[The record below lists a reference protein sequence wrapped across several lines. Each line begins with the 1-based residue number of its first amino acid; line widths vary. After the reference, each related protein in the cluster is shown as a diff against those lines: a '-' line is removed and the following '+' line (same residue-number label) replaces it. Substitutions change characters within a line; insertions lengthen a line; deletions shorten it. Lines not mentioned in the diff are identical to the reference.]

1 MTTGMKHLAAYQA
14 NLPDYNAAKD
24 RACNYIGNQ
33 IRAARKSMKLS
44 LEQLS
49 QILIGY
55 GVDIGRVAVNKW
67 EKGISIPSAYQLLAV
82 CAALHLE
89 DGFDYFVSNTKRPL
103 LNAEGRRKMKEYR
116 EDLIASGKYREVPPV
131 LEIRYLDMPVSDL
144 PVSAGTGAFLDE
156 GNFEMVSFPES
167 SIPDGAEFGVRV
179 SGDSMTPSLQDQDVI
194 LLWKTGDLKAGDL
207 VGFSWQNKLLL
218 KRVIGLPGDVISID
232 ETGAVTRNGQVLTEP
247 YVDEPAL
254 GECSVRFPYQVPENR
269 YFVLGD
275 HRATSID
282 SRSTVIGCVEKEQL
296 IGKVVVKIWP
306 LPLHFMRTIELG

>member
-14 NLPDYNAAKD
+14 NLLDYNAAKD
-24 RACNYIGNQ
+24 RECNYIGNQ

-49 QILIGY
+49 QILMGY

-103 LNAEGRRKMKEYR
+103 LNAEGRRKVKAYR
-116 EDLIASGKYREVPPV
+116 EDLIASGKYREVPQM

-144 PVSAGTGAFLDE
+144 PVSAGTGTFLDE

-167 SIPDGAEFGVRV
+167 SISDGAEFGVRV
-179 SGDSMTPSLQDQDVI
+179 SGDSMEPVYHDGQIVWVQQCETLR
-194 LLWKTGDLKAGDL
+194 TGEVGVMIYDGQGYIKAYAEQEPDDPEAYLDSDG
-207 VGFSWQNKLLL
+207 VRRMQPVMVSYNKAYAP
-218 KRVIGLPGDVISID
+218 K
-232 ETGAVTRNGQVLTEP
+232 
-247 YVDEPAL
+247 PAL
-254 GECSVRFPYQVPENR
+254 PELEFR
-269 YFVLGD
+269 IVGRVL
-275 HRATSID
+275 
-282 SRSTVIGCVEKEQL
+282 
-296 IGKVVVKIWP
+296 
-306 LPLHFMRTIELG
+306 

>member
-49 QILIGY
+49 QILMGY

-116 EDLIASGKYREVPPV
+116 EDLIAYGKYREATPM
-131 LEIRYLDMPVSDL
+131 LEIR
-144 PVSAGTGAFLDE
+144 
-156 GNFEMVSFPES
+156 
-167 SIPDGAEFGVRV
+167 
-179 SGDSMTPSLQDQDVI
+179 
-194 LLWKTGDLKAGDL
+194 
-207 VGFSWQNKLLL
+207 
-218 KRVIGLPGDVISID
+218 
-232 ETGAVTRNGQVLTEP
+232 
-247 YVDEPAL
+247 
-254 GECSVRFPYQVPENR
+254 
-269 YFVLGD
+269 
-275 HRATSID
+275 
-282 SRSTVIGCVEKEQL
+282 
-296 IGKVVVKIWP
+296 
-306 LPLHFMRTIELG
+306 

>member
-14 NLPDYNAAKD
+14 NLLDYNAAKD

-49 QILIGY
+49 QILMGY

-103 LNAEGRRKMKEYR
+103 LNAEGRRKVKEYR

-131 LEIRYLDMPVSDL
+131 LEIRYPLVQARFWMKETLRWSAFRRAVSQ
-144 PVSAGTGAFLDE
+144 
-156 GNFEMVSFPES
+156 MVRNSGFAYPATAWSQSIMTVRSFGCS
-167 SIPDGAEFGVRV
+167 GVRHSV
-179 SGDSMTPSLQDQDVI
+179 P
-194 LLWKTGDLKAGDL
+194 A
-207 VGFSWQNKLLL
+207 KLA
-218 KRVIGLPGDVISID
+218 S
-232 ETGAVTRNGQVLTEP
+232 
-247 YVDEPAL
+247 
-254 GECSVRFPYQVPENR
+254 
-269 YFVLGD
+269 
-275 HRATSID
+275 
-282 SRSTVIGCVEKEQL
+282 
-296 IGKVVVKIWP
+296 
-306 LPLHFMRTIELG
+306 